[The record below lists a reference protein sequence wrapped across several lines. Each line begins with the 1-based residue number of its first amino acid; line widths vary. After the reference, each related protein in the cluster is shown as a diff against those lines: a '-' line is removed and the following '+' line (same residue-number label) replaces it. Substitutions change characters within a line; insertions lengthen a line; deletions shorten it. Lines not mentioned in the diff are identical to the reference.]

1 MKEEFKYER
10 LKEFWEGKLS
20 PENAEAVRRFLSDPA
35 NREEL
40 SSFMQFLW
48 QENHKHPVEE
58 EFESLSVLGNIHKI
72 ISRKRERIQK
82 KHLSVF
88 MRYAAI
94 ILVVFGL
101 GIGLYSVH
109 YFIRSGKKD
118 IYSSVAGERKQVIL
132 PDGSHVWL
140 NSNSSVSY
148 KENFL
153 TAKRK
158 VELHGEAFFE
168 VTANKEKPFEVECGP
183 IEIIVT
189 GTRFNVTAYPSE
201 NRIITTLTEG
211 KILLNTKEQKP
222 VALLPGQQAIFEKKE
237 KLLTIKI
244 NVPAERITSWK
255 DNKLVFRNEPLQSV
269 FESLGHWYG
278 VTFDVAD
285 SSLLAMHYTVTVTDE
300 PLDEILLLLS
310 HTIDI
315 KYTISQGHVIVSR
328 NQ

>member
-82 KHLSVF
+82 KTSVSIHW
-88 MRYAAI
+88 RYAAI
-94 ILVVFGL
+94 ILVGL
-101 GIGLYSVH
+101 AWEIDFFCPLFY
-109 YFIRSGKKD
+109 
-118 IYSSVAGERKQVIL
+118 QVREKGHLFKRCRREKTSYL

-300 PLDEILLLLS
+300 PLDEILSLLS

-328 NQ
+328 KQ